1 MRRINLAEAKKY
13 WLKTFVRISQYVLL
27 SLVGIIFILPFVWMF
42 LSSLKLPGE
51 VMIYPP
57 KWIPYPPVW
66 SNYPKILE
74 LMPFSMFITNSF
86 KVAILSVIGE
96 VLTCSLAAYAFAR
109 IKFPGRNFLFFAL
122 IMTMMFPGQV
132 RIIPVFMIMKFLG
145 WLDTHK
151 PLIVP
156 FWTAAAFG
164 TFLIRQFFLSLPSEL
179 EDAAR
184 IDGCSRFGIFW
195 RIFVPLSKPI
205 LVTLA
210 VFSFITSW
218 NDLLNPVIYLS
229 SYRKMT
235 LTVGLA
241 YFRGQYSVKWE
252 LLMAGATLSVIP
264 ILILYIVAQRYFV
277 RAIVLSGLKG

>member
-1 MRRINLAEAKKY
+1 MRQINLRKAKKY
-13 WLKTFVRISQYVLL
+13 WFTGLVKVSQYAIL
-27 SLVGIIFILPFVWMF
+27 SLLGIIFVLPFVWM
-42 LSSLKLPGE
+42 LVSSLKMPGE

-66 SNYPKILE
+66 SNYRKVME
-74 LMPFSMFITNSF
+74 VMPFAYFIANSF
-86 KVAILSVIGE
+86 KVSILAVIGE

-109 IKFPGRNFLFFAL
+109 IKFPGRELLFLVL
-122 IMTMMFPGQV
+122 LMTMMFPAQV
-132 RIIPVFMIMKFLG
+132 RIIPVFGVMKFLG

-164 TFLIRQFFLSLPSEL
+164 TFLIRQFFLSIPSEL

-184 IDGCSRFGIFW
+184 IDGCSRFGIYW
-195 RIFVPLSKPI
+195 RIFLPLSRPV
-205 LVTLA
+205 LATLA
-210 VFSFITSW
+210 VFSFMTSW
-218 NDLLNPVIYLS
+218 NDLLRPVIYLS

-241 YFRGQYSVKWE
+241 YFRGQYSVRWE
-252 LLMAGATLSVIP
+252 LLMAGATLSVLP

-277 RAIVLSGLKG
+277 RGIVLSGLKG

>member
-1 MRRINLAEAKKY
+1 MRRINLDEVKKY
-13 WLKTFVRISQYVLL
+13 WFKVFVRISQYTLL
-27 SLVGIIFILPFVWMF
+27 SFVGIIFVLPFIWML

-66 SNYPKILE
+66 SNYLKILE
-74 LMPFSMFITNSF
+74 LMPFSMFIVNSF

-96 VLTCSLAAYAFAR
+96 VFTCSLAAYAFAR
-109 IKFPGRNFLFFAL
+109 IKFPGREFLFLTL

-184 IDGCSRFGIFW
+184 IDGCSRFGIYW
-195 RIFVPLSKPI
+195 KIFVPLSIPI
-205 LVTLA
+205 LVTLT

-218 NDLLNPVIYLS
+218 NDLLNPVVYLS

-252 LLMAGATLSVIP
+252 LLMSGATLSVLP
-264 ILILYIVAQRYFV
+264 MLILYIVAQRYFV